1 MVIHPWITLLNLMIV
16 LIVFCIIF
24 IFAIIGKKNDS
35 LSLNDKNLI
44 SGSWSVSILI
54 PAYNEEKSIRKCI
67 DSCLNQSRAP
77 DEIVVVNDGSTDN
90 TLKVLE
96 SFGDKIKIINLEEN
110 TGNKSKAQ
118 EIGLEQ
124 IKNDVFITVDADT
137 RLSKNFVFEIL
148 RSFYEKNIIAVCG
161 LVESDKGNWITK
173 VREINYLIGQTIY
186 KRAQN
191 TIGALFVLSGCASG
205 FKTKEFKKVVTFDHD
220 NVTEDLDFT
229 YKLKLANKELEFND
243 KAIVYTQDPNNF
255 KSYFKQLYRWYS
267 GGWTCLKKNYKIFS
281 KPNNALILS
290 LIYIEGSLMGALFL
304 FVPLLLLLGIKV
316 FLSFLLLQ
324 FLIVFVCLS
333 YGVFKYRKFSLYLYL
348 PHHYFLG
355 LADKSIFVGTFFKEI
370 LLNKKN
376 LQWQKA
382 DRY

>member
-1 MVIHPWITLLNLMIV
+1 MIV

-24 IFAIIGKKNDS
+24 VFAIIRRNGENILLDDENS
-35 LSLNDKNLI
+35 FADL
-44 SGSWSVSILI
+44 WSISILI
-54 PAYNEEKSIRKCI
+54 PAYNEEKSIAQCI
-67 DSCLNQSRAP
+67 NSCLAQSRPA

-90 TLKVLE
+90 TLEILK
-96 SFGDKIKIINLEEN
+96 SFGNKIKIINLKEN

-118 EIGLEQ
+118 EIGLKY

-137 RLSKNFVFEIL
+137 RLSKNFVSEIL
-148 RSFYEKNIIAVCG
+148 KSFYKRDIIAVCG
-161 LVESDKGNWITK
+161 MVESEKGNWITK

-186 KRAQN
+186 KRAQGI
-191 TIGALFVLSGCASG
+191 IGALFVLSGCASA
-205 FKTKEFKKVVTFDHD
+205 FKTKEFKRTITFDHD

-229 YKLKLANKELEFND
+229 YKLKLANKKLDFNN

-255 KSYFKQLYRWYS
+255 HSYFKQLYRWYS
-267 GGWTCLKKNYKIFS
+267 GGWTCLKKNYRILS

-290 LIYIEGSLMGALFL
+290 LIYIEGFLMGALFL
-304 FVPLLLLLGIKV
+304 FVPLLLLLGVKI
-316 FLSFLLLQ
+316 FLSFLVLQ
-324 FLIVFVCLS
+324 FFIVFVCLT
-333 YGVFKYRKFSLYLYL
+333 YGVFKYKKFSLYFYL

-376 LQWQKA
+376 LHWQRA